1 MWITVPRAGL
11 GPASVTEAAAVL
23 VDEIGVAHLS
33 MSVLARRLEVKAPS
47 LYKHVGGLPDLIRRV
62 AVLATTELGDALR
75 DAMQGRAGRDALEA
89 AAYAVRRYVQ
99 HHPGRYAAT
108 VGIRPID
115 VDDPLTVALERTL
128 ASFAAVL
135 RGYALDP
142 SDEIHA
148 LRMLRSS
155 LHGFALLEGSDGFQL
170 GTDVD
175 ESFTWMIDNLDRGL
189 RAAATR

>member
-1 MWITVPRAGL
+1 MWTTVPRAGL
-11 GPASVTEAAAVL
+11 GPAAVTEAAAVL
-23 VDEIGVAHLS
+23 VDEIGVAQLS
-33 MSVLARRLEVKAPS
+33 MSILAQRLGVKAPS
-47 LYKHVGGLPDLIRRV
+47 LYKHVGGLPDLTRRV

-89 AAYAVRRYVQ
+89 AAYAVRRYVK

-115 VDDPLTVALERTL
+115 VDDPLAVALERTL
-128 ASFAAVL
+128 ESFAAAL

-142 SDEIHA
+142 ADEIHA

-155 LHGFALLEGSDGFQL
+155 LHGFASLEGSDGFQL

-175 ESFTWMIDNLDRGL
+175 ESFVWMIDNLDRGL
-189 RAAATR
+189 QATAAR